1 MIKFL
6 YYLETTKRLLSW
18 INRDLQKLT
27 TFVNFRAIPK
37 HKSNILKIHGKLTSH
52 FILHYILSYPQI
64 ARLSFKS
71 SAPWDTSLLS
81 YSLRKRLC
89 GKINL
94 KNDAHGVPILV
105 IFRVSGYIKGYKNNI
120 SKKDYVFTIASPPL
134 PNHSGVCPWTPDR
147 NSCIQS
153 ILP

>member
-18 INRDLQKLT
+18 INRFTKVDNLS
-27 TFVNFRAIPK
+27 RAIPK
-37 HKSNILKIHGKLTSH
+37 HKSNIFKIHGKLTSYI
-52 FILHYILSYPQI
+52 ILHYILSYPQT

-71 SAPWDTSLLS
+71 SAPWDTSFLS

-105 IFRVSGYIKGYKNNI
+105 IFSVSGCIKGYKNNI
-120 SKKDYVFTIASPPL
+120 SKKRL
-134 PNHSGVCPWTPDR
+134 
-147 NSCIQS
+147 CIYCS
-153 ILP
+153 ISSSVY